1 MDKRT
6 LAVAAIAVAVVG
18 AGAVVAIG
26 PGDFFLPEETT
37 EGDGTRLATTTESSG
52 GSNETGGVTDGATI
66 LASGSFVGV
75 EGHEVSGTVSLVESD
90 GSLFL
95 QFENYEQTP
104 GPDVFVYVTPSD
116 EPTTADAVGAGTKVL
131 IDGGEDGGESTKT
144 GTFVQ
149 KLPDSVSA
157 DDIEGIAVWC
167 EEFGVPFG
175 YADVTESQ

>member
-6 LAVAAIAVAVVG
+6 LTVAAVAVVVVG

-26 PGDFFLPEETT
+26 PGDFFLPEQTT
-37 EGDGTRLATTTESSG
+37 EGDGTTLTTERSDANSG
-52 GSNETGGVTDGATI
+52 SGADNLSDGATV

-95 QFENYEQTP
+95 QFRNYQQTS
-104 GPDVFVYVTPSD
+104 GPDVFIYVTPSD
-116 EPTTADAVGAGTKVL
+116 EPTTGDTVGAGTKVK

-149 KLPDSVSA
+149 KLPESVSA
-157 DDIEGIAVWC
+157 DDVEGIAVWC
-167 EEFGVPFG
+167 DQFSVPFG
-175 YADVTESQ
+175 YADLTESE